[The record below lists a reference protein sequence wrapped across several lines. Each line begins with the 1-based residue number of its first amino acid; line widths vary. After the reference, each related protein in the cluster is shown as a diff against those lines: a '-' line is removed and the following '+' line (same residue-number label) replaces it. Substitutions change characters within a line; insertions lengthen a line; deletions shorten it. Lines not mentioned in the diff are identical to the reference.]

1 MSIKYEKGQYARKK
15 HNFYTIIG
23 IIGDI
28 LFYPIII
35 ISLFCCLIIYTQKQ
49 ENKVPSLFGVSIA
62 CVSSGSMTAGGF
74 NEGDIVFLHNEKVE
88 NLRCGD
94 IVAFYYKPAS
104 ISVNNLTLVQ
114 SYDRETGVATEYN
127 LPTPSIEDQH
137 NRLTLDEVRQ
147 QNTPVYFHRIIKIY
161 TDKAGVLY
169 FQTQGDSN
177 SSLDNIFC
185 GDYIVGEYSTTPQWI
200 RSVFSFI
207 ASSTGMIVLVV
218 VPLSILIFFMLL
230 SIIEQISKL
239 SIERKVLRREI
250 RFDSEES
257 IEANIG
263 IEMEKLDKIQFYANS
278 PLEDRAEVAKFLWE
292 YLKFGNAKEQ
302 KLYSTI
308 NYVTE
313 NFNDNPSYYWRFWIQ
328 NAKTHGTKNKIEKLW
343 QEWDRENSTKKVYL
357 ASQSKSKKKT

>member
-137 NRLTLDEVRQ
+137 
-147 QNTPVYFHRIIKIY
+147 
-161 TDKAGVLY
+161 KAGVLY

-302 KLYSTI
+302 KMYSTI

>member
-1 MSIKYEKGQYARKK
+1 M
-15 HNFYTIIG
+15 
-23 IIGDI
+23 
-28 LFYPIII
+28 L
-35 ISLFCCLIIYTQKQ
+35 
-49 ENKVPSLFGVSIA
+49 
-62 CVSSGSMTAGGF
+62 
-74 NEGDIVFLHNEKVE
+74 
-88 NLRCGD
+88 
-94 IVAFYYKPAS
+94 
-104 ISVNNLTLVQ
+104 
-114 SYDRETGVATEYN
+114 
-127 LPTPSIEDQH
+127 
-137 NRLTLDEVRQ
+137 
-147 QNTPVYFHRIIKIY
+147 
-161 TDKAGVLY
+161 
-169 FQTQGDSN
+169 
-177 SSLDNIFC
+177 
-185 GDYIVGEYSTTPQWI
+185 
-200 RSVFSFI
+200 
-207 ASSTGMIVLVV
+207 VLVV
-218 VPLSILIFFMLL
+218 VHLSILIFFMLL

-302 KLYSTI
+302 KMYSTI